1 MLWIG
6 AIFGALFGWVGILAA
21 AFLWVTLAII
31 KLLWNI
37 TVFML
42 KVMFTLSEL
51 VVWVSIWTINKLL
64 RRPVP
69 LGAVYRN
76 QESKARS
83 NTFRKERA
91 KKPVRRPRRPP
102 SRQ

>member
-21 AFLWVTLAII
+21 AFVWATLAVI
-31 KLLWNI
+31 KLLWTI

-42 KVMFTLSEL
+42 KVMITLSEL
-51 VVWVSIWTINKLL
+51 VVWGSIWTINKLL

-69 LGAVYRN
+69 LGAAYRAQAN
-76 QESKARS
+76 EAPS
-83 NTFRKERA
+83 RKIRIKRA
-91 KKPVRRPRRPP
+91 KKTARRSRRPR
-102 SRQ
+102 